1 MLSFLKR
8 IALIAT
14 CGVITVSCY
23 AQSTTT
29 TPVKKTTS
37 AKPSLSPE
45 KSKMLCKAW
54 KLDSIS
60 EYGVDNKASG
70 KQVNDAITFVADG
83 TFFITLDGV
92 ASTGT
97 WTYASGRI
105 NTVTKNP
112 DNTYSFKILGLSDNC
127 LMLDF
132 QYPAPDLSRAKFTY
146 SPKK

>member
-1 MLSFLKR
+1 MRILKQLLFITICFLA
-8 IALIAT
+8 IP
-14 CGVITVSCY
+14 VF
-23 AQSTTT
+23 AQNTTKT
-29 TPVKKTTS
+29 KKAPAGS
-37 AKPSLSPE
+37 SLSPE
-45 KSKMLCKAW
+45 KSQMLCKPW

-60 EYGVDNKASG
+60 EYGVDTKASG
-70 KQVNDAITFVADG
+70 KQVNDGVTFVADG
-83 TFFITLDGV
+83 SFFLTLDGV

-97 WTYASGRI
+97 WTYAGGRI

-132 QYPAPDLSRAKFTY
+132 QYPAPDLSRAKFIY